1 MPQIIVTTDEPGDR
15 GVTWRERIST
25 SDLESGHFSEQLLE
39 RLRWAVGDAHTAS
52 TRRPLSK
59 RSRETHQRPAP
70 VRSAIV

>member
-15 GVTWRERIST
+15 AVTWRERIST

-52 TRRPLSK
+52 A
-59 RSRETHQRPAP
+59 RPATKRNQTRQ
-70 VRSAIV
+70 RSNTVSSAVA

>member
-15 GVTWRERIST
+15 AVTWRERIST

-52 TRRPLSK
+52 ARATK
-59 RSRETHQRPAP
+59 RSHGTRQRPAK
-70 VRSAIV
+70 VRSAVV